1 MQMPTAWL
9 SLFDQVFI
17 LALIPLMNGIIY
29 PTLDKI
35 GVRVSLLTR
44 IGKYFQLCLIMGRE
58 VYLMTLPAFL
68 CGSGPQ
74 SITLMG

>member
-17 LALIPLMNGIIY
+17 LALIPLMNGVVY

-35 GVRVSLLTR
+35 GVSVSLLTR
-44 IGKYFQLCLIMGRE
+44 IGKS
-58 VYLMTLPAFL
+58 FL
-68 CGSGPQ
+68 KRP
-74 SITLMG
+74 

>member
-17 LALIPLMNGIIY
+17 LALIPLMNGVVY

-44 IGKYFQLCLIMGRE
+44 IGKYFQQGLCWKE
-58 VYLMTLPAFL
+58 EFTA
-68 CGSGPQ
+68 
-74 SITLMG
+74 

>member
-1 MQMPTAWL
+1 MPTAWL

-17 LALIPLMNGIIY
+17 LALIPLMNGVVY

-44 IGKYFQLCLIMGRE
+44 IGKYFQLSLTPGSGVSII
-58 VYLMTLPAFL
+58 TLPAIVY
-68 CGSGPQ
+68 S
-74 SITLMG
+74 

>member
-17 LALIPLMNGIIY
+17 LALIPLMNGVVY

-44 IGKYFQLCLIMGRE
+44 IGKYFQQGLRWKE
-58 VYLMTLPAFL
+58 
-68 CGSGPQ
+68 
-74 SITLMG
+74 